1 MTSGTQIAETATDGT
16 EERSK
21 LKKLGMRCR
30 PERAVVVHVDILTI

>member
-21 LKKLGMRCR
+21 LKKLGMLAAPKGRLLCMW
-30 PERAVVVHVDILTI
+30 IS